1 MKETCRTQSKEG
13 IALPISYM
21 IGGFFFFVLFIAGM
35 IFAKQSMWV
44 LILGVIG
51 LIGTSYYLTRIVSST
66 LREMRKRNTEK
77 DR

>member
-1 MKETCRTQSKEG
+1 M
-13 IALPISYM
+13 PISYL
-21 IGGFFFFVLFIAGM
+21 IGGFFFFVLFIVGM
-35 IFAKQSMWV
+35 IFAKHSMWM

-66 LREMRKRNTEK
+66 LREMRKRNTEE